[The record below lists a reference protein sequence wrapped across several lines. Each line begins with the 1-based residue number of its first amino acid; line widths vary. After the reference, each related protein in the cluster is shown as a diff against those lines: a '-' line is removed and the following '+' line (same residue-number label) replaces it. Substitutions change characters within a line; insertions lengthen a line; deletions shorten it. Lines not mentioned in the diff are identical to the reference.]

1 MKKLVLILMTIFS
14 LAGCAERVEQGSY
27 VEEEAESY
35 IGVPVTVGVQGVRP
49 FPVEAKIA
57 ADKELPVK
65 VGVENDRGLPVELQ
79 VRDDKRIPVRLVMEG
94 EEKIPV
100 VVQGQA
106 DEGNPVKVEL
116 RVDEDSPLE
125 VGVKLDRELSIKAD
139 IQSDK
144 VLPVEVKIPGN
155 ILMLS
160 MIPVGVLLIIAIAA
174 CFGAWAGW
182 RSASK
187 VAAVGEE
194 IKRLKE
200 DFNGMKK
207 PAK

>member
-1 MKKLVLILMTIFS
+1 MKKSLIILMTIFS

-27 VEEEAESY
+27 VEEDAESY
-35 IGVPVTVGVQGVRP
+35 IGVPVTVGVQGVKP
-49 FPVEAKIA
+49 FPVEAKIE
-57 ADKELPVK
+57 ADKALPVK
-65 VGVENDRGLPVELQ
+65 VGVEGDKRLPVELQ
-79 VRDDKRIPVRLVMEG
+79 VQEDKRIPVRLVMEG

-100 VVQGQA
+100 VVEGQA
-106 DEGNPVKVEL
+106 DEGKPVKVEL

-144 VLPVEVKIPGN
+144 ALPVEIKVPGN
-155 ILMLS
+155 VLMLS
-160 MIPVGVLLIIAIAA
+160 MISVGVLLIIAIAA
-174 CFGAWAGW
+174 CFGALAGW

-187 VAAVGEE
+187 LGEVGEE

-200 DFNGMKK
+200 DFNEMKK